1 MTEKYITNTASLK
14 TTIADI
20 RILNS
25 NKIDAKN
32 MLLNGKNIEELW
44 GLNLPQ
50 DYPKLVTRMKIP
62 EDSDYALCDD
72 KGKVVYISFA
82 DKITDW
88 EYQFENS
95 GVFIGDIPSDLDFPN
110 LVNGSYMFYN
120 SNLKSFSGN
129 LDSLNE
135 GRYMFCD
142 CTNLTSFSSAL
153 PSLINGYEMFSNCRL
168 DADSV
173 EKILTSITPLSSS
186 QTLNENTET
195 SKERFGWDEWIG
207 GNLHLGIQES
217 AAAKF
222 TELTGLTPNATE
234 FQTVSFKEW
243 TIYVKIN

>member
-1 MTEKYITNTASLK
+1 MDTNFLTNTASLK
-14 TTIADI
+14 STIADI

-50 DYPKLVTRMKIP
+50 DYPKLVTRMEIP

-88 EYQFENS
+88 ESEFYNS
-95 GVFIGDIPSDLDFPN
+95 EVFIGSVPSNLDFPN
-110 LVNGSYMFYN
+110 LVNGYNMFN
-120 SNLKSFSGN
+120 GSNIKSFSGN
-129 LDSLNE
+129 LDSLSD

-153 PSLINGYEMFSNCRL
+153 PSLMNGYEMFSNCRL

-173 EKILTSITPLSSS
+173 EKILTSIPIFTSS
-186 QTLNENTET
+186 QPLNENTG
-195 SKERFGWDEWIG
+195 SGKERFGWEEWLG